1 MQTIEQLRHTLS
13 FLKGTT
19 TIPATG
25 ALVSAEVSIT
35 ANATTKCNLVL
46 AEDVGVGVGDSF
58 TLTIGYH
65 SSLWTVPSK
74 PTLSLGS
81 SGADVLLLE
90 QLLKSHGALLQA
102 PASTFDS
109 DTRAAVILFQGWYGL
124 TADGVCG
131 ALTWAAV
138 YRNSHLTP
146 INTGRFYIDSYR
158 RTDELITLDAVQL
171 KIPNVTNSPV
181 TQVSLTYTASIAD
194 CGVRLGYPV
203 IPDATG
209 TFQVGTAPNPQ
220 QNVENKSS
228 TSAADLLFKTGQTYG
243 NYNFIWDDRIFTR
256 YFQAFWTEVSPVL
269 IYDTEIL
276 EIERANTSIDAPKR
290 LTNIQWKANLFYN
303 YDIPYTTYGYTQ
315 DFASEGYQHEEA
327 AATRRLRGATI
338 EGIKDIASVRVS
350 TYGRLG
356 NAWLPCRTVRL
367 YLQDGTINVNSWTVR
382 EHILRYSASGFTS
395 SLLMQAMQV

>member
-1 MQTIEQLRHTLS
+1 MQTIEQLRHTLT

-19 TIPATG
+19 TIDGTG
-25 ALVSAEVSIT
+25 ALVSAEVT
-35 ANATTKCNLVL
+35 VPANATTKCNLVL
-46 AEDVGVGVGDSF
+46 AAELGVGVGDSF
-58 TLTIGYH
+58 TLALGYH
-65 SSLWTVPSK
+65 SSLWTLPSK

-81 SGADVLLLE
+81 SGSDVLLLE
-90 QLLKSHGALLQA
+90 QLLKHHGALLQT

-109 DTRAAVILFQGWYGL
+109 DTRAALILFQGWYGL

-131 ALTWAAV
+131 PVTWTAA

-171 KIPNVTNSPV
+171 KIPGVTNAPV

-203 IPDATG
+203 IPDTTG

-256 YFQAFWTEVSPVL
+256 YFQAFWTETNPVV
-269 IYDTEIL
+269 IYDTDIL
-276 EIERANTSIDAPKR
+276 EIERANTSIDAPKQ
-290 LTNIQWKANLFYN
+290 LLKIQWKANLFYD
-303 YDIPYTTYGYTQ
+303 YTIPYTTYGYTLSLE
-315 DFASEGYQHEEA
+315 SEGFQHEEA

-338 EGIKDIASVRVS
+338 EGIKDIASVRVV

-367 YLQDGTINVNSWTVR
+367 YQQDGTTLTNFWTIR
-382 EHILRYSASGFTS
+382 EHVLRYSASGFTS
-395 SLLMQAMQV
+395 AFLMQAMQV